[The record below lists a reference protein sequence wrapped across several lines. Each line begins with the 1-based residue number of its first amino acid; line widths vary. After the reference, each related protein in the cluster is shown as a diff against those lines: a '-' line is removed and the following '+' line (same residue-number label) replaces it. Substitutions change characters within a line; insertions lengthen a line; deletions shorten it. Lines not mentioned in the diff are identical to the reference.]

1 MSFFGIGVRRDYI
14 ASTTKKE
21 NITCIS
27 KMKNSKAEKNEKNQ
41 RQLIKFMYKIGM
53 HIYAYRYNIDIVYKY
68 I

>member
-1 MSFFGIGVRRDYI
+1 
-14 ASTTKKE
+14 
-21 NITCIS
+21 
-27 KMKNSKAEKNEKNQ
+27 MKNSKAEKNEKNQ